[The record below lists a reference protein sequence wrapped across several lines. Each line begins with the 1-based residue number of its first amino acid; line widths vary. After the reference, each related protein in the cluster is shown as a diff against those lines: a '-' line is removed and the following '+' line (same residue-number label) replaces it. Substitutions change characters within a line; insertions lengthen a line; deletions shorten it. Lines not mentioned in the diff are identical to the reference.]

1 MSSPGFDFQPDD
13 HGFDFQ
19 ADAAPAAP
27 AVDSSKVPPEV
38 QRAISSMPKP
48 APPPMSTVPLFERQ
62 PGTKYAAVPGS
73 DAPEAQQVRLGNM
86 VPDAAVPSLRVA
98 NKVAQFPVKMGEVA
112 GEGFKDVMAGRTS
125 LPLPERATGG
135 VLPGSPMG
143 PIERG
148 VKSGAAE
155 SLGGIAGNPTSWP
168 FFASGAAQPVLRQI
182 INLGFRGMMAK
193 SAVDAAT
200 TLHDNWEKLTPE
212 QRANI
217 ATQGGISAYMAAGGG
232 HLRDAMSKPYAA
244 APQGPESIFKSLV
257 YNYTGKA
264 VPESPTLAEAT
275 QLHRAAL
282 ANLHPDVNPAHAE
295 DATNLNQA
303 WDAYKGTLS
312 ASTPAKVTPPATP
325 QLPALTPQTIEGEL
339 AKNPATRDEIADA
352 QAATN
357 YAGPEQAKAAVV
369 EKRQAAAAAVEGAAT
384 EKPPAVAAPP
394 EAKPAPKPEPKAAP
408 QTSAPAV
415 IGEPIAKPRTEGQPL
430 EHGFDFRPAEDVG
443 QQARDAVQKDQ
454 GALPRGERRKI
465 ERTPEEQQTQTLFG
479 QARKE
484 LGEDATSDQVMARVE
499 ELKKAPVDFK
509 ADQFKHRSTQVNI
522 PEDSE
527 AHQALET
534 TRARIS
540 DSDLAGK
547 GKDVGGNHVTVRW
560 GLQAADDDKLEKIK
574 QYLSSVPPFEA
585 KLGKTEKFEPS
596 ESSEGAAVIQ
606 SPVEAPE
613 LKQIHDELAKHG
625 DFTEPTFKDYKP
637 HATVAYVKA
646 EKADRYVGMS
656 PTAGKMF
663 PVNSIA
669 VTDRQGKQEEVKL
682 GGKSEAK
689 PAPVLPQRSDEQA
702 AAPAKTEKVGAAT
715 PERIEAGRDEILES
729 ELKQLKQQRAD
740 VMAQMVA
747 SSPYGEKAMEL
758 RTKHND
764 FLRKIQ
770 EREDELARLKGEPT
784 RSEKRDL
791 QTKEAEKSFA
801 ERPKEPLSYDDP
813 KYSQHWQVLES
824 DYIEKRFKDKAKTY
838 ERAITESKQEIS
850 ESKSGTKKRSDALM
864 NLEYRKSAL
873 EKFKAKD
880 PRAAQSF
887 KTEYNDLVKKAV
899 SQGKPVPQAVIDQ
912 KPEFKLAQDARER
925 YEKGRHTSFAN
936 KSAAINDTMQKDE
949 GFKVKRQDGKPIT
962 DEQIKEISDG
972 VSDVVKVLGEPL
984 RDAMRGTDLTIA
996 HTSGKHPFLS
1006 DAGGMYHP
1014 VDRTVSAGIEDFL
1027 GRPVKALAHELGH
1040 WFDFESGRAIGVRS
1054 RIYTKSGQS
1063 HVTQYQ
1069 SESDS
1074 SKQLYELAR
1083 RTMSDTREVSRML
1096 KVTKLSDLADTERAE
1111 VERVKVVLGHY
1122 WREPRELFA
1131 RMFEQYVADELGKPS
1146 TAAENIDRYYK
1157 TPAWWDKE
1165 AWAKLKPMMAQ
1176 EIAKRFDALKERH
1189 SPAEVAAPAPAVS
1202 PTPEAKTTLKPR
1214 PAKGKREEIQPII
1227 GATYKGRSG
1236 ADIPYTVLEVVD
1248 HGPDDWRGK
1257 QVRVLRDGTEATFSA
1272 NGIITG
1278 NDKLIKQPENAAAVP
1293 PTSDK
1298 PVAGVEKITPAEA
1311 QFEKDVK
1318 KRATTLRSEIATL
1331 KEQTSAPAAYFQDS
1345 AKNTAAHDERSRNI
1359 DRLSEAQKELDE
1371 IERAHPREVKPLDS
1385 SKLPDREKNKYG
1397 FQREYFT
1404 QSLQPVLD
1412 AWKAQLGPKFANA
1425 VKNGT
1430 KGVGAPAEF
1439 PERQVLVNIPGDGHF
1454 RVNND
1459 PSVLDKVIRG
1469 ASKGFANPGVGK
1481 GLKPI
1486 SQRVSREPS
1495 EPAKWSYLERMA
1507 DEAREG
1513 ETQQEKDA
1521 ALETIENILGKTPL
1535 KSLPKPGTTV
1545 EYRGEQFYVNGWDS
1559 DYKKLVNLIPAD
1571 SDTGNQVGKWI
1582 KDGMPKLTTAESA
1595 VMSDRV
1601 RDVQESA
1608 SLYLLQHVADP
1619 PEAKAKPSEEV
1630 VMGMFPGFDA
1640 SKLADATRELF
1651 NQDVSPALSKA
1662 GIGIKET
1669 AGFFIKALYP
1679 RIEESS
1685 FLGRT
1690 VGVAAPTEAVDALMK
1705 LKGERTRALAEFDG
1719 IMHGLE
1725 KMFDRFPEAERVNF
1739 IDRLQTGKKQ
1749 PTPELQ
1755 QIGEAIQKI
1764 QADQRLQEQHA
1775 ANLGRSPSQRV
1786 TLPEKENYFHN
1797 RWETPPGSGKA
1808 EDEETRISRLFTPR
1822 RPLEGSKSYNKQQ
1835 SYTLKSGIAA
1845 GGRPVTTNP
1854 IRLLRL
1860 RIEDGMKFVTARRA
1874 WAQLGSLGLR
1884 EFVPKGERMPEGFDP
1899 VDDRIARV
1907 YFPAETAKGN
1917 TVSVEGGQWAVES
1930 NTARLLNNML
1940 SRDLIRANAVGRGLM
1955 WLKNASTA
1963 LELGLSPFHAVFET
1977 IEAASSQLALGVL
1990 RSYNLGIRGADAGEF
2005 MTGLRQIMET
2015 PVAPITMAREG
2026 ASLPA
2031 YVEARARLEK
2041 IGVTEFGQKQVEGKQ
2056 PHGVLEAISHFRE
2069 VRKQAGIQKLLKRY
2083 PDLDQLLDDM
2093 FTGGLVIGQH
2103 QDYQVK
2109 MMGKTASEAW
2119 TAGNPLGAMVRAI
2132 PAANQVIMKPLF
2144 QWYIPNLKYSLFL
2157 RQMSEQ
2163 AAEHAADLE
2172 SGALA
2177 RAELARKVADSI
2189 ENRFGELNFD
2199 NLFWNR
2205 TFKTAM
2211 QFAFR
2216 SVTWKLGNVR
2226 ELGGAV
2232 AGQAKALGQWAWQA
2246 NEMLSRA
2253 EHSADGKIE
2262 FPEPQP
2268 EKPGALPKLDQKA
2281 SWLMSLV
2288 VTTAALGII
2297 LSKALTKK
2305 YPWEWAD
2312 EAHKDDGSAERAK
2325 AIYLETVH
2333 PRTGELDS
2341 RGKPVRVSLPTYWK
2355 DVEHARANPAQYI
2368 MGSLSSTLGKGIDLA
2383 HNEDYFGNYVYNPNA
2398 ALGTQLKQAGKYA
2411 FPEPFSISNFE
2422 RGKQSGGTKTAW
2434 LSAFGFP
2441 KAPSDLDFTPAEK
2454 LARDL
2459 LKSREPR
2466 HTPEEMEEWQRKRE
2480 AFEQGKMSGAEVHR
2494 YLKQQRGTWLQREV
2508 KQLTYGEAVR
2518 VMEKAND
2525 NERSSLHHVIAEKR
2539 MNVLKRGGYK
2549 KVEEAEEATR

>member
-1 MSSPGFDFQPDD
+1 MRGKVGPFE
-13 HGFDFQ
+13 
-19 ADAAPAAP
+19 A
-27 AVDSSKVPPEV
+27 SKTFT
-38 QRAISSMPKP
+38 RGAKP
-48 APPPMSTVPLFERQ
+48 V
-62 PGTKYAAVPGS
+62 
-73 DAPEAQQVRLGNM
+73 
-86 VPDAAVPSLRVA
+86 
-98 NKVAQFPVKMGEVA
+98 
-112 GEGFKDVMAGRTS
+112 
-125 LPLPERATGG
+125 
-135 VLPGSPMG
+135 
-143 PIERG
+143 
-148 VKSGAAE
+148 
-155 SLGGIAGNPTSWP
+155 
-168 FFASGAAQPVLRQI
+168 
-182 INLGFRGMMAK
+182 
-193 SAVDAAT
+193 
-200 TLHDNWEKLTPE
+200 EK
-212 QRANI
+212 
-217 ATQGGISAYMAAGGG
+217 
-232 HLRDAMSKPYAA
+232 
-244 APQGPESIFKSLV
+244 
-257 YNYTGKA
+257 
-264 VPESPTLAEAT
+264 
-275 QLHRAAL
+275 
-282 ANLHPDVNPAHAE
+282 
-295 DATNLNQA
+295 
-303 WDAYKGTLS
+303 
-312 ASTPAKVTPPATP
+312 
-325 QLPALTPQTIEGEL
+325 PALTPQTIEGEL
-339 AKNPATRDEIADA
+339 AKNPATRDEIANA

-369 EKRQAAAAAVEGAAT
+369 AQRQAAAAAVEGAAT

-394 EAKPAPKPEPKAAP
+394 EAPKP

-443 QQARDAVQKDQ
+443 QQARDAVQKEQ
-454 GALPRGERRKI
+454 GALPRGERRQV

-540 DSDLAGK
+540 NSDLAGK
-547 GKDVGGNHVTVRW
+547 GKDVGDNHVTVRW
-560 GLQAADDDKLEKIK
+560 GLQADDDDKLEKIK

-613 LKQIHDELAKHG
+613 MKQIHDELAKHG
-625 DFTEPTFKDYKP
+625 DFTEPTFKEYKP
-637 HATVAYVKA
+637 HATIAYVKP

-656 PTAGKMF
+656 PTAGKKF
-663 PVNSIA
+663 TVNSIA
-669 VTDRQGKQEEVKL
+669 VTDRQGNQEEVKL
-682 GGKSEAK
+682 GGKSEVK
-689 PAPVLPQRSDEQA
+689 PAAVLPERPAQQA
-702 AAPAKTEKVGAAT
+702 AAPAKAKEDAGQKLIRLNAT
-715 PERIEAGRDEILES
+715 TYQAR
-729 ELKQLKQQRAD
+729 
-740 VMAQMVA
+740 
-747 SSPYGEKAMEL
+747 AMEV
-758 RTKHND
+758 
-764 FLRKIQ
+764 
-770 EREDELARLKGEPT
+770 
-784 RSEKRDL
+784 
-791 QTKEAEKSFA
+791 A
-801 ERPKEPLSYDDP
+801 ERL
-813 KYSQHWQVLES
+813 
-824 DYIEKRFKDKAKTY
+824 
-838 ERAITESKQEIS
+838 
-850 ESKSGTKKRSDALM
+850 
-864 NLEYRKSAL
+864 RKSADAL
-873 EKFKAKD
+873 DKHIDERRREMTQNPTPKRMKEYRSRLHDATNLGRVQQAMRALADAHEAGNVPRELAALRSKD
-880 PRAAQSF
+880 EIHRLVYQG
-887 KTEYNDLVKKAV
+887 TENGGYYD
-899 SQGKPVPQAVIDQ
+899 VI
-912 KPEFKLAQDARER
+912 PSRER
-925 YEKGRHTSFAN
+925 YAN
-936 KSAAINDTMQKDE
+936 KSADAKKLQELMDKKAPESSDAKAAKEKASHISQLEAQVQFQKLPGYFPTPKAVASRLVE
-949 GFKVKRQDGKPIT
+949 EAGIKPGMSVLEPSAGKGNIAEAVRESHP
-962 DEQIKEISDG
+962 DAKL
-972 VSDVVKVLGEPL
+972 DVVEQQSTL
-984 RDAMRGTDLTIA
+984 RKLLDLK
-996 HTSGKHPFLS
+996 GFNV
-1006 DAGGMYHP
+1006 AG
-1014 VDRTVSAGIEDFL
+1014 EDFL
-1027 GRPVKALAHELGH
+1027 EHKGQYDRIVMNPPFEKGADVEHVRHAFELLKPGGRLVAIMSPHAEFASDKKSAGFREWVDSLGGISEKLPDGSFKESGTSAGSRMVVLDKPARAAEITKEAKKPEVPDLIKEGYRD
-1040 WFDFESGRAIGVRS
+1040 WASGRAYWNGHNGFRLYGEKRGWDGKHGRVAPWSDAVKKQYDGYSDKFAEDARKAYPTKEGARS
-1054 RIYTKSGQS
+1054 
-1063 HVTQYQ
+1063 
-1069 SESDS
+1069 
-1074 SKQLYELAR
+1074 ELR
-1083 RTMSDTREVSRML
+1083 N
-1096 KVTKLSDLADTERAE
+1096 LADVDASKWKPGSEYMSGPGR
-1111 VERVKVVLGHY
+1111 
-1122 WREPRELFA
+1122 REP
-1131 RMFEQYVADELGKPS
+1131 
-1146 TAAENIDRYYK
+1146 AA
-1157 TPAWWDKE
+1157 
-1165 AWAKLKPMMAQ
+1165 
-1176 EIAKRFDALKERH
+1176 
-1189 SPAEVAAPAPAVS
+1189 
-1202 PTPEAKTTLKPR
+1202 TT
-1214 PAKGKREEIQPII
+1214 
-1227 GATYKGRSG
+1227 
-1236 ADIPYTVLEVVD
+1236 
-1248 HGPDDWRGK
+1248 
-1257 QVRVLRDGTEATFSA
+1257 
-1272 NGIITG
+1272 
-1278 NDKLIKQPENAAAVP
+1278 

-1298 PVAGVEKITPAEA
+1298 PFAGVEKVTPAEA

-1318 KRATTLRSEIATL
+1318 KRATALRSEIATL
-1331 KEQTSAPAAYFQDS
+1331 KEKTSAPAAYFQDS
-1345 AKNTAAHDERSRNI
+1345 SKNAAARDERSRNI

-1412 AWKAQLGPKFANA
+1412 AWKAQLGPEFANA

-1430 KGVGAPAEF
+1430 KGAGAPPDF
-1439 PERQVLVNIPGDGHF
+1439 PEHQVLVNIPGDGHF

-1469 ASKGFANPGVGK
+1469 AAKGFSNPGVGK
-1481 GLKPI
+1481 GLKRNP
-1486 SQRVSREPS
+1486 QRVSKEPS

-1513 ETQQEKDA
+1513 ETQGEKDA

-1535 KSLPKPGTTV
+1535 KTLPKPGTTV
-1545 EYRGEQFYVNGWDS
+1545 EYRGEQYLVNGWDS
-1559 DYKKLVNLIPAD
+1559 DYRKTVNLVPL
-1571 SDTGNQVGKWI
+1571 DTPLGKNTSEWL
-1582 KDGMPKLTTAESA
+1582 KAGSPKMSREES
-1595 VMSDRV
+1595 SSLKSQLD
-1601 RDVQESA
+1601 DVQESA
-1608 SLYLLQHVADP
+1608 PLYLLQHVADA
-1619 PEAKAKPSEEV
+1619 PEVKARASEEV
-1630 VMGMFPGFDA
+1630 VMGMFPGFDV

-1669 AGFFIKALYP
+1669 VGFFIKALYP

-1719 IMHGLE
+1719 IMRGLE
-1725 KMFDRFPEAERVNF
+1725 KMFDRLPDDERVNF

-1755 QIGEAIQKI
+1755 QIAEAIQKI

-1775 ANLGRSPSQRV
+1775 ANLGRSSSQQV

-1808 EDEETRISRLFTPR
+1808 ENEETRISRLFTPR

-1845 GGRPVTTNP
+1845 GGRPVTSNP

-1884 EFVPKGERMPEGFDP
+1884 QFVPKGERMPEGFDP

-1907 YFPAETAKGN
+1907 YFPAETARGN

-1990 RSYNLGIRGADAGEF
+1990 RSYNLGIRGADASEF

-2041 IGVTEFGQKQVEGKQ
+2041 IGVTEFGHKQIEGKQ

-2069 VRKQAGIQKLLKRY
+2069 VRKQAGIQRLLKRY

-2163 AAEHAADLE
+2163 AAEHAGDLE
-2172 SGALA
+2172 SGALS

-2281 SWLMSLV
+2281 GWLMSLV

-2312 EAHKDDGSAERAK
+2312 EAHKDDGSSERAK

-2411 FPEPFSISNFE
+2411 FPEPFSLGNFE
-2422 RGKQSGGTKTAW
+2422 RGQQSGGTKTAW
-2434 LSAFGFP
+2434 LSGFGFP

-2466 HTPEEMEEWQRKRE
+2466 HTPEEMDEWQQKRD
-2480 AFEQGKMSGAEVHR
+2480 AFEQGKLSGAEMHR

-2508 KQLTYGEAVR
+2508 KQLTYGETVR

-2539 MNVLKRGGYK
+2539 MNVLKKGGYR
-2549 KVEEAEEATR
+2549 KVEEAEAAR